1 MFEFEPTYILDTG
14 SLTDYYTGSGIHLYK
29 DTSLTFDILEP
40 GGNVFLSDIEV
51 FNSPLIKNIQFDILS
66 ISGNLLYENFK
77 TGKNRFITITE
88 KENISL
94 FGFYQKDF
102 GIRATVSSTM
112 NDELFLAEFYLYGN
126 IPSINHITAY
136 DGSPDFISGGSG
148 VYDKIQLYMY
158 YNNNLN
164 YIKYN
169 RVDVYAHTSPLNDF
183 GIQSHGDISFK
194 TISSNPYYIY
204 SHASFNN
211 SMKYQQDY
219 LVEIPANNLSYS
231 VPYYLAVVPYSEL
244 GSGEAKYIGPFILTS
259 ENSGNFGEGVFTT
272 NQIELLHGNSSMNID
287 FITGI
292 ITGSID
298 TNTVLDSIPK
308 SLYSTITYTSQ
319 IKDSNSAISS
329 SELKFA
335 ITSTGSFSGV
345 SFSEYAIS
353 DNNYPVYS
361 YTNSNDYI
369 YLNVS
374 GVSPTGIFK
383 LYKIAL

>member
-1 MFEFEPTYILDTG
+1 
-14 SLTDYYTGSGIHLYK
+14 
-29 DTSLTFDILEP
+29 
-40 GGNVFLSDIEV
+40 
-51 FNSPLIKNIQFDILS
+51 
-66 ISGNLLYENFK
+66 
-77 TGKNRFITITE
+77 
-88 KENISL
+88 
-94 FGFYQKDF
+94 
-102 GIRATVSSTM
+102 
-112 NDELFLAEFYLYGN
+112 
-126 IPSINHITAY
+126 
-136 DGSPDFISGGSG
+136 
-148 VYDKIQLYMY
+148 
-158 YNNNLN
+158 
-164 YIKYN
+164 
-169 RVDVYAHTSPLNDF
+169 
-183 GIQSHGDISFK
+183 
-194 TISSNPYYIY
+194 
-204 SHASFNN
+204 
-211 SMKYQQDY
+211 MKYQQDY

-361 YTNSNDYI
+361 YTNSNDYV